1 MIMKYL
7 MKTFAIAIIMIA
19 SCATVFAQQNNP
31 QRPNQKQRLSR
42 EQLAEVQ
49 AKHIANELAFGDEVT
64 EKFIKTYC
72 DCQKEIWALGPR
84 QRPNKQ
90 GASEQE
96 NGERIKQR
104 FAMSE
109 KILNIRQK
117 YYKQY
122 SKFLTQTQ
130 IEKVYEQE
138 RKMMHRLS
146 KRGTKKPATKQN

>member
-1 MIMKYL
+1 